1 MTGTLRP
8 LNVAGLARRASA
20 VSQHRPARSSTALGT
35 VRVRVGVFVLTLF
48 MLSLA
53 QPAIAQTLDQAMS
66 SAISRNCTAL
76 GAGTGHS
83 VGSLTALGFGPNLAA
98 LCADLPSGLLGP
110 GFTSNGGLAG
120 GSITGQTGIAVT
132 DDERRLLLRMKERR
146 DRAQNPSG
154 AASADTDRGFGVFVS
169 GEFERF
175 DKDVTQF
182 EPGYTS
188 DTWSGTVAVDY
199 LFTSTVLAGA
209 AFNYGNTHGTFDRRG
224 GSFDTDSFGGLLYL
238 SVFPARNLFID
249 AVAGYAHKEYSVNR
263 QISFTFNRIRDF
275 PATDP
280 RSLVA
285 VNGKALSD
293 ADGDEYRAGINVGYD
308 FVFGILTVG
317 PRLGVNYK
325 HLDIGRFAERGR
337 GATTCFTN
345 AASTAVCTSSNASGL
360 ELAYDRQ
367 QQDFLR
373 SVAGIYGSLAFSTA
387 VGVLLPQTT
396 LEYVHEFLDDQRTI
410 RFRFV
415 EDNAGRT
422 KFGFQTDP
430 PDRNY
435 FLVSVGLA
443 LQLPRGIAPFINYRG
458 MFGYSN
464 ERSHTVTAG
473 VRFAF

>member
-1 MTGTLRP
+1 MTSTL
-8 LNVAGLARRASA
+8 GLLDVRRRARRARLASPRQP
-20 VSQHRPARSSTALGT
+20 S
-35 VRVRVGVFVLTLF
+35 RVGVVVLSLFV
-48 MLSLA
+48 LSLA
-53 QPAIAQTLDQAMS
+53 QPAVAQPLNQAMR
-66 SAISRNCTAL
+66 SAINQNCTAL
-76 GAGTGHS
+76 GAGSGNT
-83 VGSLTALGFGPNLAA
+83 VGSLTAMGFGPNLAA

-120 GSITGQTGIAVT
+120 GSITGQTTPGAT
-132 DDERRLLLRMKERR
+132 EEDRRLLLRMKERR
-146 DRAQNPSG
+146 DRAQSLSG
-154 AASADTDRGFGVFVS
+154 AASADTDRGLGVFVS

-188 DTWSGTVAVDY
+188 NAWSGTVALDY
-199 LFTSTVLAGA
+199 LFTSSVLAGA
-209 AFNYGNTHGTFDRRG
+209 AFNYGNTHGTFDQRG

-238 SVFPARNLFID
+238 SVFPAKNLFID
-249 AVAGYAHKEYSVNR
+249 AVAGYAHKEYSVDR
-263 QISFTFNRIRDF
+263 QISFTFNRVRDF

-285 VNGKALSD
+285 VTGRAPSD
-293 ADGDEYRAGINVGYD
+293 ADGHEYRVGLNVGYD
-308 FVFGILTVG
+308 FVLGILTIG

-325 HLDIGRFAERGR
+325 HTEIGRFAERGR

-345 AASTAVCTSSNASGL
+345 AASVAVCTSSNATGL
-360 ELAYDRQ
+360 ELVYDRQ
-367 QQDFLR
+367 QQDFLK
-373 SVAGIYGSLAFSTA
+373 SVAGIYTSLAFSTA
-387 VGVLLPQTT
+387 FGVLLPQTT

-422 KFGFQTDP
+422 KLGFQTDP

-435 FLVSVGLA
+435 FLASVGLA

-458 MFGYSN
+458 LFGYSN

-473 VRFAF
+473 VRFGF